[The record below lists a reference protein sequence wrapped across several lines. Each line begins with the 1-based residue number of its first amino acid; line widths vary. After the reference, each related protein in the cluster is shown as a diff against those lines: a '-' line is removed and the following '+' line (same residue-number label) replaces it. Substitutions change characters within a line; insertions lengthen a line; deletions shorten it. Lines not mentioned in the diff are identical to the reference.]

1 MCPETSAAFVR
12 ELFIGNMALAMCLA
26 FYSTVFAVS
35 RRRHVVAR
43 EGAITVQAAHV
54 EDAESARPAVDARL
68 AEESKRWQPAEVVP
82 SEHGETLEYR
92 VRLKKKAD
100 PRTLLDSLNAA
111 AQPYGATV
119 EYHEYR
125 DRPVGPHEGG

>member
-12 ELFIGNMALAMCLA
+12 ELVIGNMALAMCLA

-54 EDAESARPAVDARL
+54 E
-68 AEESKRWQPAEVVP
+68 
-82 SEHGETLEYR
+82 
-92 VRLKKKAD
+92 
-100 PRTLLDSLNAA
+100 
-111 AQPYGATV
+111 
-119 EYHEYR
+119 
-125 DRPVGPHEGG
+125 